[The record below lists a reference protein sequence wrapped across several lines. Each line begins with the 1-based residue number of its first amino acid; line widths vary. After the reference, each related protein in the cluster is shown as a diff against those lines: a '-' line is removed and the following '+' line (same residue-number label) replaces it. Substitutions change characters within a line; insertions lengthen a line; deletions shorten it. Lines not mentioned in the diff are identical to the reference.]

1 MEQTKNNVNQHLIS
15 IGKSPKK
22 KECIYSKVDNTKRIK
37 LLKMVKEQGKTL
49 KEASNILGIN
59 YSTAKT
65 ILRVYRI
72 EKRIL
77 KKSSIFQCNEIVKKE
92 EQHSPILSFTQSST
106 EENTLNYQLSYP
118 QQNSMIYDQS
128 AFMIQLQSLVS
139 LAQNC
144 VEQVIT
150 NEIILNNL
158 KNKLNYLCE
167 RNNLHF
173 FNWIKEQNEVNVNIN
188 NINEVNTIYQ
198 NQM

>member
-1 MEQTKNNVNQHLIS
+1 M
-15 IGKSPKK
+15 
-22 KECIYSKVDNTKRIK
+22 
-37 LLKMVKEQGKTL
+37 
-49 KEASNILGIN
+49 
-59 YSTAKT
+59 
-65 ILRVYRI
+65 YRI

-92 EQHSPILSFTQSST
+92 EQHSPIFSFTQSST

>member
-22 KECIYSKVDNTKRIK
+22 KESIYSKVDNTKRIK

-92 EQHSPILSFTQSST
+92 EQHSPIFSFTQSST